1 MGARGT
7 EEIRALWTA
16 FVNNRSEQDFYA
28 LYRQFF
34 PYLLSIGLKISADR
48 DLVKDVLNQQFLQLW
63 QQRESLHNIEFPLTY
78 VTTSFRRKLIKEGGS
93 LSTIQELTDE
103 HLQLFTERSPEQ
115 VNLHREE
122 DILLQQRITNAIQ
135 RLTKRKQLLIR
146 LKYFEGLSYAEIAA
160 KTGLSERTIYNKM
173 HEAIKE
179 LRRGLGKLN

>member
-34 PYLLSIGLKISADR
+34 PYLLSIGLKITADR

-63 QQRESLHNIEFPLTY
+63 QQRDALEDIAYPLTY
-78 VTTSFRRKLIKEGGS
+78 VTTAFKRKLLKEGGT
-93 LSTIQELTDE
+93 LSTVLELTDE
-103 HLQLFTERSPEQ
+103 HLQLYTEQSPEQ
-115 VNLHREE
+115 VSLHREE

-135 RLTKRKQLLIR
+135 RLSERKQELIR
-146 LKYFEGLSYAEIAA
+146 MKYFEGMSYADIAA
-160 KTGLSERTIYNKM
+160 KTGLSERTIYNKV

-179 LRRGLGKLN
+179 LRKELN